1 MSTRVMKRDR
11 DESANG
17 VLMSISAKTG
27 DNTFSLRNK
36 KTIKK
41 KKKTYIHLTI
51 FNLQIKHR

>member
-1 MSTRVMKRDR
+1 MSTRGMKRDR

-36 KTIKK
+36 KQSKR
-41 KKKTYIHLTI
+41 KKTYIHLTI

>member
-1 MSTRVMKRDR
+1 MSTRGMKRDR

-41 KKKTYIHLTI
+41 KKKHIYIWLFLI
-51 FNLQIKHR
+51 YK

>member
-1 MSTRVMKRDR
+1 MSTRGMKRDR

-41 KKKTYIHLTI
+41 KKNIYTFDY
-51 FNLQIKHR
+51 F